1 MRKITTVADMRTA
14 VAGLR
19 AEGKTI
25 APVPTQGALHAGQ
38 EALIKAAVQRA
49 DAVIV
54 STFVNPLQ
62 FGPNEV
68 IAN

>member
-1 MRKITTVADMRTA
+1 
-14 VAGLR
+14 
-19 AEGKTI
+19 
-25 APVPTQGALHAGQ
+25 
-38 EALIKAAVQRA
+38 VQRA